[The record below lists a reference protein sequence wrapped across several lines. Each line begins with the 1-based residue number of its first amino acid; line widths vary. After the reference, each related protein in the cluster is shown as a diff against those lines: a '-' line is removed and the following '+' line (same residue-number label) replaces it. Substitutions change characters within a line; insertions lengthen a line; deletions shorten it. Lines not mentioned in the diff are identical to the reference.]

1 MASGNNDTTIKLGL
15 EADLS
20 GGAQTEKQ
28 LEAVRNK
35 AKQLEKDGTASV
47 GKVTGAVGGL
57 HKACGLLRNILTGF
71 GVVGVFTALAAAVG
85 KVKDS
90 FGAAKKEAE
99 ELEKAKTKAAHK
111 EAVEALAKSYETL
124 GEAMRKAGEAMQ
136 RANEL
141 EDIATKNARALEDA
155 QLDLAEQ
162 KELAA
167 VDANDPE
174 AAEKRAA
181 ISARYAER
189 RGGLTAQRSREDL
202 ASEQNRLMA
211 QAGAKRNDA
220 ARIDD
225 LAKDYDKQIAEV
237 MSRILNAKLRSTEFN
252 EKDAGNGFW
261 STLGVSVKRFV
272 SLDWG
277 QLTNPKTEEGDA
289 IRKDAAAE
297 AEKLEAE
304 LKQLEGQR
312 EAKRKQAA
320 ALRAEAEHMD
330 ERAGA
335 IGGMYAAIDARETA
349 TAISGSRSVKDAD
362 TALGKKVAKREKDEK
377 TVAEGKE
384 TLANFAQTEEEQR
397 AKAQAA
403 ADKYQK
409 EQGDVF
415 AAQNRYDALVQNGG
429 SKKEKSAALAALQK
443 EKDEALEAQHEMEK
457 VAAEVA
463 NVLKAIKEEVGTL
476 SRSVTAA
483 QSRLKQN
490 EADAPEG

>member
-20 GGAQTEKQ
+20 GGVQTEKQ
-28 LEAVRNK
+28 LDAVRNK
-35 AKQLEKDGTASV
+35 AKQLEKDGSASV

-57 HKACGLLRNILTGF
+57 QKACGLLRNILTGF

-162 KELAA
+162 KELAE

-211 QAGAKRNDA
+211 QAGAKRTSAGRIEEEAEGYDRLIESAQKRRDA
-220 ARIDD
+220 AH
-225 LAKDYDKQIAEV
+225 
-237 MSRILNAKLRSTEFN
+237 SRSFAMN
-252 EKDAGNGFW
+252 EEDRHGFW
-261 STLGVSVKRFV
+261 ANFGGNIKNITTFN
-272 SLDWG
+272 WG
-277 QLTNPKTEEGDA
+277 KVGESQTEEGDA
-289 IRKDAAAE
+289 IRK
-297 AEKLEAE
+297 
-304 LKQLEGQR
+304 
-312 EAKRKQAA
+312 EAKGEVASLDAEIKRLQEEKRQKLKQAA
-320 ALRAEAEHMD
+320 DLRAEAEHMD

-362 TALGKKVAKREKDEK
+362 TALDKKVAKREKDEK
-377 TVAEGKE
+377 TVTEGKE

-403 ADKYQK
+403 AEKYQK
-409 EQGDVF
+409 EQLEV
-415 AAQNRYDALVQNGG
+415 AKAQDRYDMLVQNGG

-443 EKDEALEAQHEMEK
+443 EKEEALEAQREMERT
-457 VAAEVA
+457 AAEVA
-463 NVLKAIKEEVGTL
+463 NVLKAIKEEVGKL
-476 SRSVTAA
+476 SHAVKSA
-483 QSRLKQN
+483 QGRLKQN